1 VDARFA
7 CDDRFP
13 WRRVLRLAER
23 EIADRHLDLGGLR
36 VLTEAA
42 VGYRRL
48 TSVLAALA
56 GAAEVYAVGR
66 DSAGASRRDA
76 EAQTGWLA
84 DVAGVRDRVRFF
96 PTRLQ
101 ARLHTVD
108 VVTDLPGVR
117 PIDEAIVRNLS
128 PGAAVT
134 LMRGTS
140 AWRRPD
146 VDVAS
151 CRRRGVPVAGVDE
164 DAVGLYRWTALA
176 AVHELLGAGVGISGS
191 VLAVAGDGP
200 AYGHVVRALAQL
212 GARVLVATPDNA
224 GRVTLYGGER
234 IGADLGEE
242 LTRSRLSEAEAL
254 LVCRSAPQRRVIGPG
269 GEIDAAGLAGLAP
282 QVAVVCLE
290 GDVDR
295 RSLAA
300 AGLSVS
306 PGDGPVAPLD
316 LLPQAVIELHAAG
329 LRVGEVMARARRRG
343 SSPPAA
349 EELAAAE
356 ADAELLPKDLV
367 AHR

>member
-23 EIADRHLDLGGLR
+23 EIAARHLDLGGLR

-48 TSVLAALA
+48 TPVLAALA

-101 ARLHTVD
+101 APLHTVD

-151 CRRRGVPVAGVDE
+151 CRRRGVPVAGVNE

-242 LTRSRLSEAEAL
+242 LTRSRLSEAG
-254 LVCRSAPQRRVIGPG
+254 RSSSVGRRPSG
-269 GEIDAAGLAGLAP
+269 ASSAR
-282 QVAVVCLE
+282 E
-290 GDVDR
+290 GRSTPPASPAWLR
-295 RSLAA
+295 RSPSSASRATWTGAA
-300 AGLSVS
+300 SPPPAFRSRRGTALSRLS
-306 PGDGPVAPLD
+306 TCF
-316 LLPQAVIELHAAG
+316 
-329 LRVGEVMARARRRG
+329 RRR
-343 SSPPAA
+343 
-349 EELAAAE
+349 
-356 ADAELLPKDLV
+356 
-367 AHR
+367 